1 MSAERFDVAILGG
14 GPGGYV
20 AAIRAAQLGM
30 QVACVEKDRTLG
42 GTCLNVGCIPS
53 KALLDSSELYRHAQ
67 RGLGAHGIKAAG
79 VALDLAAMMAR
90 KDRVVRGLTGGVA
103 QPGVYALPRG
113 SIWQDAVNAAGGPTA
128 LADLNHINLAQVI
141 VDGDQIVVPELIPTA
156 TPRPPTSTP
165 TPTVTVGP
173 GTPSPT
179 PLPTNTP
186 APTSSDA
193 TSAGTTSKININTA
207 AAAELEALPR
217 IGPAIAQ
224 RIVDYRT
231 EHGLFQEIED
241 LMNVNGIGPATFTA
255 IQDLITV
262 GP

>member
-1 MSAERFDVAILGG
+1 MLGRYQQFLYG
-14 GPGGYV
+14 LLLSLLVTGTLLVVSRRPPGHPV
-20 AAIRAAQLGM
+20 QLL
-30 QVACVEKDRTLG
+30 EPPTPLP
-42 GTCLNVGCIPS
+42 L
-53 KALLDSSELYRHAQ
+53 
-67 RGLGAHGIKAAG
+67 
-79 VALDLAAMMAR
+79 
-90 KDRVVRGLTGGVA
+90 RVHVTGGVV

-165 TPTVTVGP
+165 APTVTVGP
-173 GTPSPT
+173 RTPSPT
-179 PLPTNTP
+179 PLPTDTP
-186 APTSSDA
+186 APTNSDA